1 MAATIPTNRVW
12 GGTSRNGQPPFFW
25 IFPANPGE
33 HRNFIR
39 SGWIGL
45 CICRLHGRRLL
56 KRNTRTILA
65 GGLLAVGTFAFAQAG
80 QFEAGEA
87 AYFEHDY
94 ANAIRLLR
102 PLADS
107 GNAPARNRLASIYF
121 WGGHGVQQD
130 AAQAALWYRKA
141 ADQGNALAQ
150 AHLGLMYEH
159 GYGVPRNAVMARM
172 WLNLAVSRAPSLSMA
187 VKLRNEVAAKMT
199 PAQIAE
205 AKRLAEEW
213 EPK

>member
-1 MAATIPTNRVW
+1 MAATIPTNRV
-12 GGTSRNGQPPFFW
+12 GGGISRNGQPPFFW
-25 IFPANPGE
+25 IFPANASE
-33 HRNFIR
+33 HLNFTR

-45 CICRLHGRRLL
+45 SICRRLM

-65 GGLLAVGTFAFAQAG
+65 GGLLAVGTFAFAEAG
-80 QFEAGEA
+80 QLEAGEA
-87 AYFEHDY
+87 AYFKHDY
-94 ANAIRLLR
+94 ANVMRLLR

-107 GNAPARNRLASIYF
+107 GNAPAQNRVASIYF
-121 WGGHGVQQD
+121 WGGPGVHQD

-141 ADQGNALAQ
+141 AERGNALAQ
-150 AHLGLMYEH
+150 AHLGLMFEH
-159 GYGVPRNAVMARM
+159 GYGVPKNAVMARM